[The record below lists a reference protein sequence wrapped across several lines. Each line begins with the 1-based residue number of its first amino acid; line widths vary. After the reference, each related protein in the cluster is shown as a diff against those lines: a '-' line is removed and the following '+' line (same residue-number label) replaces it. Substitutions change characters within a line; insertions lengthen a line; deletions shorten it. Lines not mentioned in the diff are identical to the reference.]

1 LGFLVRGVL
10 LFKGVFLF
18 KGVDLRL
25 VFRFGAVSACEARPV
40 FAGALARYS
49 NLSKASGSNAVL
61 AGFLKEGLDMAEEDI
76 TQSPEGGI
84 LVLVHTGKSFAY
96 WRS

>member
-40 FAGALARYS
+40 FAAALARYS
-49 NLSKASGSNAVL
+49 NLSQASGSNAVL
-61 AGFLKEGLDMAEEDI
+61 REAGFLKEGLDMAEEDI

-84 LVLVHTGKSFAY
+84 LVLVHAT
-96 WRS
+96 R